1 MWWWR
6 PIAATAAALDEGF
19 GDPTVENLA
28 AEMLSF
34 GQKMAERAVSHCRA
48 NTPGTAKACSEPCI
62 GKVVSRNG
70 SLFISLFSFPA
81 LCRGDH
87 LFHGEVTLDLP
98 SSLLAP
104 TRGQSYLDFAPA
116 NATSACAARE
126 HGDGRKGGQEVG
138 GGLGGFELMSTT
150 STRPVDGLLDRQ
162 CGLIDMKNYR
172 QRWRAPLSGA
182 QGREGGE
189 WGACRCGLLDQS
201 PLLELSTASSTADAV
216 SLI

>member
-1 MWWWR
+1 MVLL
-6 PIAATAAALDEGF
+6 PSLHMAAVQSLTVLRRTRVKLRGAG
-19 GDPTVENLA
+19 GDDDSGEADGVGMHVHLC
-28 AEMLSF
+28 S
-34 GQKMAERAVSHCRA
+34 
-48 NTPGTAKACSEPCI
+48 GTAKACSEPCI

-150 STRPVDGLLDRQ
+150 ST
-162 CGLIDMKNYR
+162 
-172 QRWRAPLSGA
+172 
-182 QGREGGE
+182 
-189 WGACRCGLLDQS
+189 
-201 PLLELSTASSTADAV
+201 
-216 SLI
+216 

>member
-28 AEMLSF
+28 AAMLSF

-48 NTPGTAKACSEPCI
+48 NTPVAYRSMVLLPSLHMVAVQSLTVLRRTRVKLRGAGGDDDSGEADGVGMHVHLCSGTAKACSEPCI

-87 LFHGEVTLDLP
+87 LFHGEVTLDFP

-138 GGLGGFELMSTT
+138 GGLGGGS
-150 STRPVDGLLDRQ
+150 
-162 CGLIDMKNYR
+162 N
-172 QRWRAPLSGA
+172 
-182 QGREGGE
+182 
-189 WGACRCGLLDQS
+189 
-201 PLLELSTASSTADAV
+201 
-216 SLI
+216 